1 MSGPLGRSHGIR
13 FLTNVLLTKTRFTWR
28 RFRSR
33 WPINSMAL
41 VSLLLATVCVMTVGL
56 LLQAVL
62 YSDLPIPNPS
72 GLVAVCPS
80 DSRELYCQPTH
91 NRFLRGR
98 FEKGT

>member
-1 MSGPLGRSHGIR
+1 
-13 FLTNVLLTKTRFTWR
+13 
-28 RFRSR
+28 
-33 WPINSMAL
+33 MAL

-80 DSRELYCQPTH
+80 ESPGTVLSAYPQSLSERAFREGDVVVAT
-91 NRFLRGR
+91 R
-98 FEKGT
+98 